1 MSKQPKRVRRTRIN
15 NTNKKGGVRTGMMSG
30 LVSTTARSGV
40 SLFRYIRKRTSLS
53 QHNDLNEL
61 IKNEISFVNIIN
73 RGFKVKDVMKEVGF
87 FDTINLA
94 IKDST
99 ISKNFY
105 NGLGITDDD
114 LIMSGA
120 KISKDGDINYDNF
133 DIKNALLVASLDPAN
148 FILILNEVLTPI
160 IQTNSDIMSKDQI
173 SMSLTTKFS
182 VIAEIGNVY
191 SDLNVAQ
198 KKKMDIIASKF
209 NFLEQLKVLDFTFL
223 FP

>member
-40 SLFRYIRKRTSLS
+40 SLFRNIRKRTSLS

-160 IQTNSDIMSKDQI
+160 IQTNSDIMSIDQI
-173 SMSLTTKFS
+173 SMSLATKIS
-182 VIAEIGNVY
+182 VTAEIGNVY

>member
-1 MSKQPKRVRRTRIN
+1 
-15 NTNKKGGVRTGMMSG
+15 
-30 LVSTTARSGV
+30 
-40 SLFRYIRKRTSLS
+40 
-53 QHNDLNEL
+53 
-61 IKNEISFVNIIN
+61 
-73 RGFKVKDVMKEVGF
+73 
-87 FDTINLA
+87 
-94 IKDST
+94 
-99 ISKNFY
+99 
-105 NGLGITDDD
+105 
-114 LIMSGA
+114 MSGA